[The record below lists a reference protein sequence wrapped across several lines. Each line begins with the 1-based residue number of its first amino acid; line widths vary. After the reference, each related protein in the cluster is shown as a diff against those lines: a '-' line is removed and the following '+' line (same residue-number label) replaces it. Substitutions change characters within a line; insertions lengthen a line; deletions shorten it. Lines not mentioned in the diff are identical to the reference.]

1 VEIDSGG
8 RVRAFAPAQLPLWRR
23 LQAARAALGKLI
35 EDFQP
40 DLVVAHFALY
50 VAPGLNRLAGRP
62 LVVHFHG
69 PWTDESEGQIGLA
82 RWAKA
87 LIERAVYRRGCR
99 LIVLSRAFGHRLHE
113 RYGVAEENIRVVPGA
128 VDAARFEPGCSR
140 VEARE
145 RLGWPRDRAIV
156 LSVRRLVRRMGLEDL
171 AEAMAQLRQRVPD
184 ALLMVAGRGPLEPE
198 LRRRIAERDL
208 RNHVRLVGFMA
219 EQDLPLAYRAAD
231 LSVVPTVA
239 MEGFGLT
246 TIESLAAGTP
256 VLVTPVDGLP
266 EAVSGLSPH
275 LVLPRTGPRAL
286 AEGLSAVLTGRLS
299 LPDEASCQA
308 YARDRFD
315 WPMIA
320 ARVRD
325 VYREALA

>member
-1 VEIDSGG
+1 
-8 RVRAFAPAQLPLWRR
+8 
-23 LQAARAALGKLI
+23 
-35 EDFQP
+35 
-40 DLVVAHFALY
+40 
-50 VAPGLNRLAGRP
+50 
-62 LVVHFHG
+62 VVHFHG
-69 PWTDESEGQIGLA
+69 PWADESEGQTRYA

-99 LIVLSRAFGHRLHE
+99 LIVLSRAFGRLLHE
-113 RYGVAEENIRVVPGA
+113 RYGVAEEDIRVVPGA
-128 VDAARFEPGCSR
+128 VDAERFKPGCSR
-140 VEARE
+140 AEARE

-171 AEAMAQLRQRVPD
+171 AEAMAQLRQQVPD
-184 ALLMVAGRGPLEPE
+184 ALLIVVGRGPLEAE

-208 RNHVRLVGFMA
+208 GNHIRLVGFMV
-219 EQDLPLAYRAAD
+219 EDDLPMAYRAAD
-231 LSVVPTVA
+231 LSVVPTIA
-239 MEGFGLT
+239 MEGFGLI

-266 EAVSGLSPH
+266 EVVSGLSPH
-275 LVLPRTGPRAL
+275 LVLPRPGPMAL
-286 AEGLSAVLTGRLS
+286 AESLSAALTGRLS

-315 WPMIA
+315 WPVIA